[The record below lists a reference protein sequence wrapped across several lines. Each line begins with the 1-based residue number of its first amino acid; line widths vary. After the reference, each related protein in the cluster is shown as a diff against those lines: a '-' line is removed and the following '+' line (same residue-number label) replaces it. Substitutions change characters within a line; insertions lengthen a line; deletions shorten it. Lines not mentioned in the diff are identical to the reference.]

1 MSQTKNKVFYGWYV
15 VAAGCAIMAMT
26 MGIIMNCFGQFIKP
40 VCTDMG
46 FTRQQMSM
54 NQTLMAV
61 VSMVMATMWGKLYKK
76 INLHRWM
83 SVAAVLTPVF
93 YFCYSFAR
101 NIYEFYAVTILMSV
115 AYCIISMLVFTYIIG
130 NWFHK
135 NRGVAIGLASMGS
148 GIGAMV
154 MNTVI
159 SQMILSYGWRSTY
172 RILAV
177 MIFVVVVPAIIFIVR
192 ERPSDK
198 GLLPYGHE
206 EEPEDKE
213 GSEAAPAFEGFTFA
227 QARKMPVFWGVVIS
241 SIGLVMAI
249 CMFYQT
255 LSPHLSD
262 NGYSVTFAAVMT
274 SVSMGALA
282 VGKVAL
288 GRLFDKLGTR
298 KAAFIACICTLIG
311 LIGMIFCQYN
321 LALVAIIVG
330 VGLGCS
336 FGAICMPIITQN
348 IFGMKDYNS
357 IYGMLSAATGLGSA
371 IAPIISGR
379 TYDVYKS
386 YDPVYIAAAL
396 ITLAGIIILMLAL
409 PKKDNA

>member
-15 VAAGCAIMAMT
+15 VAAGCAVMAMT

-40 VCTDMG
+40 VCADMG

-54 NQTLMAV
+54 NQTLMSV
-61 VSMVMATMWGKLYKK
+61 VSMVMATMWGRLYRK

-93 YFCYSFAR
+93 YFCFSFAR
-101 NIYEFYAVTILMSV
+101 NIYEFYAVTILMSL
-115 AYCIISMLVFTYIIG
+115 AFCIISMLVFTYIIG

-135 NRGVAIGLASMGS
+135 NRGVAIGMASMGS

-159 SQMILSYGWRSTY
+159 SQMIISYGWRSTY

-177 MIFVVVVPAIIFIVR
+177 MIFVVIVPAIIFIVR
-192 ERPSDK
+192 ERPSEK
-198 GLLPYGHE
+198 GLLPYGYE
-206 EEPEDKE
+206 EKPEDRE
-213 GSEAAPAFEGFTFA
+213 GAKPVFDGFTFA
-227 QARKMPVFWGVVIS
+227 QARKMPVFWGVVAS

-255 LSPHLSD
+255 LAPHLSD

-298 KAAFIACICTLIG
+298 KASFIACICTLTG
-311 LIGMIFCQYN
+311 LIGMIFCQYKIA
-321 LALVAIIVG
+321 LAAIIIG

-371 IAPIISGR
+371 IAPVISGR

-396 ITLAGIIILMLAL
+396 ITLAGIIVLMLAL